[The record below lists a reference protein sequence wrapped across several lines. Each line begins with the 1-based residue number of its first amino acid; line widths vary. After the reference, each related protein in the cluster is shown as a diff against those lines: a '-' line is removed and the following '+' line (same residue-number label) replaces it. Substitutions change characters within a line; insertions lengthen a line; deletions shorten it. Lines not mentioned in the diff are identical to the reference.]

1 MHALIRLL
9 ALVAALWAPLW
20 APVWAAGAARAQS
33 YPDKSVRVVVG
44 FTAGGPTDVI
54 ARIVAQKLSET
65 WGQQFYIENI
75 PGAGSN
81 TASGMVAKTPP
92 DGYTLLVISTGFV
105 VNPSL
110 YAKVPYDAVKDFA
123 PITLVAASPNVVSVH
138 PSVPAK
144 TVQELIALIR
154 ANPGKYSFAGPGIG
168 STPHLSGELFRIR
181 FGLDL
186 VHVPFPGAAPA
197 VGAAI
202 AGHVPIVFSAVPP
215 AISAIQSGQVRALA
229 VTAPKRIPALPDVPT
244 MAESGI
250 ADQEAD
256 TLTGIIAPAGTPRE
270 IVDKLYREIKR
281 VVALPDVQEKL
292 GAVGFQPVVNTP
304 DEFAAR
310 IKLELAKW
318 EKVVHDA
325 KIRVE

>member
-1 MHALIRLL
+1 MRALIRLL
-9 ALVAALWAPLW
+9 AVAAILWP
-20 APVWAAGAARAQS
+20 AGAAQAQN

-65 WGQQFYIENI
+65 WGQQFYIENV

-123 PITLVAASPNVVSVH
+123 PITLVAASPNVVSVN

-144 TVQELIALIR
+144 NVQELIALIR
-154 ANPGKYSFAGPGIG
+154 ANPGKFSFAGPGIG

-215 AISAIQSGQVRALA
+215 AISAIQSGQIRALA

-292 GAVGFQPVVNTP
+292 ATVGFQPVVNTP

-310 IKLELAKW
+310 IKVELTKW

>member
-9 ALVAALWAPLW
+9 ALVAALWA
-20 APVWAAGAARAQS
+20 AGAAQAQN

>member
-1 MHALIRLL
+1 MRALIRLL
-9 ALVAALWAPLW
+9 AVAAILWP
-20 APVWAAGAARAQS
+20 AGAAQAQN
-33 YPDKSVRVVVG
+33 YPEKSVRVVVG

-65 WGQQFYIENI
+65 WGQQFYIENV

-123 PITLVAASPNVVSVH
+123 PITLVAASPNVVSVN

-144 TVQELIALIR
+144 NVQELIALIR

-215 AISAIQSGQVRALA
+215 AISAIQSGQIRALA

-270 IVDKLYREIKR
+270 IVDRLYREIKR

-292 GAVGFQPVVNTP
+292 ATVGFEPVVNTP

-310 IKLELAKW
+310 IKVELTKW

>member
-9 ALVAALWAPLW
+9 ALVAALW
-20 APVWAAGAARAQS
+20 VAGAAQAQN

-144 TVQELIALIR
+144 TVQELITLIR

-244 MAESGI
+244 MAESGV

>member
-1 MHALIRLL
+1 MRAVIRLL
-9 ALVAALWAPLW
+9 ALVAAVWAP
-20 APVWAAGAARAQS
+20 WAAGAAQAQN

-81 TASGMVAKTPP
+81 TASGMVAKTPA

-244 MAESGI
+244 MAESGV

>member
-9 ALVAALWAPLW
+9 ALVAALWVAD
-20 APVWAAGAARAQS
+20 AAQAQH

-244 MAESGI
+244 MAESGV

>member
-1 MHALIRLL
+1 MRALIRLL
-9 ALVAALWAPLW
+9 ALVAA
-20 APVWAAGAARAQS
+20 VWTAGAAQAQN

-244 MAESGI
+244 MAESGV

>member
-1 MHALIRLL
+1 
-9 ALVAALWAPLW
+9 
-20 APVWAAGAARAQS
+20 
-33 YPDKSVRVVVG
+33 
-44 FTAGGPTDVI
+44 
-54 ARIVAQKLSET
+54 
-65 WGQQFYIENI
+65 
-75 PGAGSN
+75 
-81 TASGMVAKTPP
+81 MVAKTPP

-244 MAESGI
+244 MADSGV

>member
-9 ALVAALWAPLW
+9 ALVAALWA
-20 APVWAAGAARAQS
+20 AGAAQAQN

-138 PSVPAK
+138 PSVPAR

-229 VTAPKRIPALPDVPT
+229 VTAPKRIAALPDVPT
-244 MAESGI
+244 MAESGV

-292 GAVGFQPVVNTP
+292 SAVGFQPVVNTP

>member
-1 MHALIRLL
+1 MRALIRLL
-9 ALVAALWAPLW
+9 ALAAILWP
-20 APVWAAGAARAQS
+20 PGAAQAQN

-65 WGQQFYIENI
+65 WGQQFYIENV

-123 PITLVAASPNVVSVH
+123 PITLVAASPNVVSVN

-144 TVQELIALIR
+144 NVQELIALIR

-215 AISAIQSGQVRALA
+215 AISAIQSGQIRALA

-281 VVALPDVQEKL
+281 VVALQDVQEKL
-292 GAVGFQPVVNTP
+292 AAVGFEPVVNTP

-310 IKLELAKW
+310 IKMELTKW

>member
-1 MHALIRLL
+1 MRALIHLL
-9 ALVAALWAPLW
+9 ALVAA
-20 APVWAAGAARAQS
+20 VWAAGAAQAQN

-81 TASGMVAKTPP
+81 TASGMVVKTPP

-244 MAESGI
+244 MAESGV

>member
-1 MHALIRLL
+1 MRALIHLL
-9 ALVAALWAPLW
+9 ALVAA
-20 APVWAAGAARAQS
+20 VWAAGAAQAQN

-81 TASGMVAKTPP
+81 TASGMVVKTPP

-244 MAESGI
+244 MADSGV

>member
-9 ALVAALWAPLW
+9 ALVAALWA
-20 APVWAAGAARAQS
+20 AGAAQAQN

-81 TASGMVAKTPP
+81 TASGMVAKTPA

-229 VTAPKRIPALPDVPT
+229 VTAPKRIAALPDVPT